1 MNHHAKFEIDRTIL
15 TCLKKLTILDGP
27 TLIMEKHRLQNL
39 APKEILL
46 KGCIYNKLYDE
57 LVFKSVG
64 NKFKEKERLFKM
76 TT

>member
-1 MNHHAKFEIDRTIL
+1 MNHHVKFEIDRTIL

-46 KGCIYNKLYDE
+46 RGYL
-57 LVFKSVG
+57 
-64 NKFKEKERLFKM
+64 
-76 TT
+76 